1 LDTFTSQYKSISSD
15 TIKEKI
21 YNSSALDVENALARK
36 KRTLDDFI
44 ALISPA
50 ASSYIEEMARLSQ
63 LATLRRFGK
72 TIQMYNP
79 LYLSNECNN
88 CCTYCGFNHKN
99 EIERLTLS
107 EDQLLKE
114 ALALKKFGYEHILL
128 VTGESPNKAGFE
140 YLKRALEIVKPHFSL
155 VSMEVQPLHTDEY
168 RELVAMGLNTVYIYQ
183 ETYHHEHYKNYHPAG
198 KKADFTWRLET
209 PDRLGIAGAYKIGL
223 GILLGLED
231 WRVDSFYLAAHLSWL
246 EKNYWKSKYS
256 VSFPRLRPATGIL
269 EPKYPVSDK
278 ELVQLI
284 CAYRLLN
291 EELELSISTRESEKF
306 RNNIIKLGITSM
318 SAGSKTN
325 PGGYTLN
332 NNSLEQF
339 HIADERSPEEI
350 AAMIKFQGY
359 EVVWKDWDSVLQ

>member
-1 LDTFTSQYKSISSD
+1 MKTFISQYNSISAD
-15 TIKEKI
+15 LIREKI
-21 YNSSALDVENALARK
+21 YSRSEQDVENALVRK
-36 KRTLDDFI
+36 KRSLDDFI
-44 ALISPA
+44 AMISPA
-50 ASSYIEEMARLSQ
+50 AMPYLEEMARLSH
-63 LATLRRFGK
+63 LATKRRFGK

-79 LYLSNECNN
+79 LYLSNECSN
-88 CCTYCGFNHKN
+88 CCTYCGFNHTNK
-99 EIERLTLS
+99 IERLTLN
-107 EDQLLKE
+107 EDQILNE
-114 ALALKKFGYEHILL
+114 ALALKNLGYEHILL
-128 VTGESPNKAGFE
+128 VTGESDKKAGFK

-155 VSMEVQPLHTDEY
+155 VSMEVQPLSEDEY
-168 RELVAMGLNTVYIYQ
+168 RELVSIGLNTVYIYQ
-183 ETYHHEHYKNYHPAG
+183 ETYQKQPYQLYHPAG
-198 KKADFTWRLET
+198 KKADFLWRLET
-209 PDRLGIAGAYKIGL
+209 PDRLGRAGAYKIGL
-223 GILLGLED
+223 GVLLGLED
-231 WRVDSFYLAAHLSWL
+231 WRIESFYLASHISWL

-256 VSFPRLRPATGIL
+256 VSFPRLRPAKGVI

-284 CAYRLLN
+284 CAYRLFN

-339 HIADERSPEEI
+339 HIADERSPDEI
-350 AAMIKFQGY
+350 AAMIKSQGY